1 VKPTMFAFF
10 AMFAVLASAV
20 SAFGNDCIVNTYDNY
35 VGSSC
40 GIGDKTFLNFGY
52 STEGT
57 NTMPSSSITANPIN
71 TPFNPGF
78 LFNAPWAAQAGQTQG
93 SLLSYTVQVNQGGN
107 AISDLSLYMFGA
119 ATLGTGQVGV
129 AETYCAGDTFA
140 DSCAHGTLG
149 QLLTI
154 LNSNTSILH
163 ATATFNPVNI
173 VDVAVDVEML
183 GGGDNSFAVL
193 SGVQNQFSEVPEPG
207 SILLMSTGALGLA
220 GILRRKL
227 ML

>member
-1 VKPTMFAFF
+1 MKPTMFAVF
-10 AMFAVLASAV
+10 AMFAVLASVA
-20 SAFGNDCIVNTYDNY
+20 SALGDDCIVNTYDNY
-35 VGSSC
+35 VGTSC
-40 GIGDKTFLNFGY
+40 GIGDKTFANFGY
-52 STEGT
+52 LTEGT
-57 NTMPSSSITANPIN
+57 NTMPASSITANPMD

-93 SLLSYTVQVNQGGN
+93 SLLTYTVRVNQGGN
-107 AISDLSLYMFGA
+107 AISDLNLYMFGA
-119 ATLGTGQVGV
+119 ATLGTGHVAV

-140 DSCAHGTLG
+140 NQCAHGTIG
-149 QLLTI
+149 ELLTL
-154 LNSNTSILH
+154 LNSNTSVLH
-163 ATATFNPVNI
+163 SHASFNPVDI
-173 VDVAVDVEML
+173 VDVSVDITML

>member
-1 VKPTMFAFF
+1 MFAVF

>member
-1 VKPTMFAFF
+1 MFALF
-10 AMFAVLASAV
+10 AMFAVLASVV

-35 VGSSC
+35 VGTSC
-40 GIGDKTFLNFGY
+40 GIGDKTFLNFAY
-52 STEGT
+52 LTEGT
-57 NTMPSSSITANPIN
+57 NTMPSSSITSNPIN

-78 LFNAPWAAQAGQTQG
+78 LFNAPWGARAGETQG

-119 ATLGTGQVGV
+119 ATLGTGQVSV

-140 DSCAHGTLG
+140 DMCANGTLG
-149 QLLTI
+149 ELLTI

-163 ATATFNPVNI
+163 ASASFDPVNI
-173 VDVAVDVEML
+173 VDVSVNVVAL
-183 GGGDNSFAVL
+183 GGGDNSFAVV

-207 SILLMSTGALGLA
+207 SMLLMSTGALGLA